1 MSQEKVNSTPK
12 LEKEEEK
19 IIPQPIEKKSE
30 AQPNFG
36 HSAKA
41 EDYALRLSTKLDQ
54 SGINIERFNISING
68 QSVFGMKNGDIDQ
81 SKTNI
86 SDKQAE
92 QIKEALNDPSSFDGS
107 MKITKGEQTLL
118 HIKDGKVLIDKA
130 RLVEDS
136 AKLDLDIPDPQA
148 KKMYE
153 KYSQDVKSKGLDK
166 TRQVAKNALQDGV
179 SFEDVADM
187 LKSQDKGYEALKTIN
202 NELTANKSLNRII
215 TSAKAQAKLS
225 SNKSKQQE
233 VKQEKAPTLSA

>member
-30 AQPNFG
+30 LQPIG

-41 EDYALRLSTKLDQ
+41 EDYALRLSTKLHQ
-54 SGINIERFNISING
+54 SGFNIERFNISING
-68 QSVFGMKNGDIDQ
+68 RTVFGMKNGDIDQ
-81 SKTNI
+81 SQTNI

-92 QIKEALNDPSSFDGS
+92 LIKQALSDPSSFDGS
-107 MKITKGEQTLL
+107 MKITQGGQTLL

-136 AKLDLDIPDPQA
+136 AKLDLDTPDPQA